1 MYNEFM
7 HLEPKNKRVVA
18 FIDGQ
23 NLFFA
28 AKEAFGYNYPNY
40 DVKKLA
46 EHVCQQKGWQLQK
59 IKFYTGIP
67 DMSDDKFHNAFW
79 SAKLLSM
86 SRQGIEIFSR
96 PLRYRNKSFTA
107 PNGSVHTFLVGDEK
121 GVDVRLAIDVM
132 RLAHRQEYDV
142 ALIFS
147 QDQDYSEVADEL
159 RVISREQ
166 NRWIHIASAYPDS
179 PTVRNRRGINKT
191 DWIKIDKATYDQCI
205 DPRDYRSTK
214 K

>member
-1 MYNEFM
+1 M
-7 HLEPKNKRVVA
+7 
-18 FIDGQ
+18 
-23 NLFFA
+23 
-28 AKEAFGYNYPNY
+28 
-40 DVKKLA
+40 
-46 EHVCQQKGWQLQK
+46 
-59 IKFYTGIP
+59 
-67 DMSDDKFHNAFW
+67 
-79 SAKLLSM
+79 SAK
-86 SRQGIEIFSR
+86 
-96 PLRYRNKSFTA
+96 
-107 PNGSVHTFLVGDEK
+107 
-121 GVDVRLAIDVM
+121 RLAIDVM

-191 DWIKIDKATYDQCI
+191 DWIKIDKATYEECI
-205 DPRDYRSTK
+205 DSRDYRSAK